1 MAVAANRRLA
11 RRRPAAAPGGRPI
24 RDLIAR
30 LLPYLAR
37 YRRGLAWGAACI
49 VLTNAITLAQPFVL
63 RLAVDDLY
71 HGVTAYKLGRYAL
84 ILFGIALA
92 GGVFKYFMRLQVI
105 GISRHI
111 EYDLRN
117 DVFAHL
123 QTLPAQYYQATPT
136 GDLMSRATNDLSAVR
151 MMVGPG
157 IMYLVNTVVVAAIS
171 IGCMV
176 AISPRLTLYSLLPL
190 PFVSLTAW
198 IFGER
203 IHRRFERIQ
212 AQFAELSTRVQ
223 ENLSGV
229 RVIRAFARE
238 HEEVE
243 TFHALNV
250 EYLARSE
257 RLIRVWGI
265 FYPLLAFLS
274 GLAAL
279 LALYLGGREVVH
291 GHISLGQFVAFTVY
305 LAMLNWPVVALGW
318 VINLFQRGMAS
329 FRRLAEILDV
339 VPAIANPLE
348 PRRRAPSPA
357 PRVAPATN
365 GAPVN
370 GEAMNGTPA
379 VRGEIEFRDLTFTY
393 PTGSRP
399 ALRGITLRIA
409 PGQSVALVGRTGAGK
424 STLLALLPRLFD
436 PPPGTVFIDGVDVR
450 EMDLADL
457 RSALAVV
464 PQETF
469 LFSATVAE
477 NIAYGRPDAAPEA
490 IARAAAVAHFDG
502 DVNVFPEGYATLV
515 GERGITLS
523 GGQRQRAAI
532 ARALLRDTPILVLD
546 DCLSSVDTHTED
558 AILRG
563 LRDEIRRRTTLL
575 VSHRVSTVREA
586 DLIVV
591 IDDGRIVER
600 GSHASLLALDG
611 RYAELH
617 RQQRLEEELEAS

>member
-1 MAVAANRRLA
+1 MRALT
-11 RRRPAAAPGGRPI
+11 
-24 RDLIAR
+24 AR

-49 VLTNAITLAQPFVL
+49 VLTNAITLTQPYVL

-71 HGVTAYKLGRYAL
+71 HGVTSLKLARYAG
-84 ILFGIALA
+84 ILFAIAVV
-92 GGVFKYFMRLQVI
+92 GGVFKYLMRLGVI

-117 DVFAHL
+117 DLFAHL
-123 QTLPAQYYQATPT
+123 QTLPVQYYQATPT

-157 IMYLVNTVVVAAIS
+157 FMYLVNTVTVAVIS
-171 IGCMV
+171 IACMI
-176 AISPRLTLYSLLPL
+176 AISPRLTFYSLLPL
-190 PFVSLTAW
+190 PLVSLTAW

-212 AQFAELSTRVQ
+212 AQFAVLSARVQ
-223 ENLSGV
+223 ESLSGV

-238 HEEVE
+238 AEEIE
-243 TFHALNV
+243 AFRDLNR
-250 EYLARSE
+250 EYLERSE

-279 LALYLGGREVVH
+279 LALDLGGREVVR

-318 VINLFQRGMAS
+318 VISLFQRGMAS
-329 FRRLAEILDV
+329 FRRLVEILDV
-339 VPAIANPLE
+339 VPAIASPPRPVRPEAWPRAPLE
-348 PRRRAPSPA
+348 AWPVAHPRPIR
-357 PRVAPATN
+357 
-365 GAPVN
+365 GA
-370 GEAMNGTPA
+370 
-379 VRGEIEFRDLTFTY
+379 IEFRDLTFTY
-393 PTGSRP
+393 PGADRP
-399 ALRGITLRIA
+399 ALRGISLAIA
-409 PGQSVALVGRTGAGK
+409 PGQSVALVGRTGSGK
-424 STLLALLPRLFD
+424 TTLLSLLPRLFD
-436 PPPGTVFIDGVDVR
+436 PPPRTVFVDGVDVR
-450 EMDLADL
+450 DFDLGAL
-457 RSALAVV
+457 RAALAVV

-477 NIAYGRPDAAPEA
+477 NIAYGRRLTDLDGGAADASPEA
-490 IARAAAVAHFDG
+490 VERAATIARFTPDVRGFPDG
-502 DVNVFPEGYATLV
+502 FRTMV

-532 ARALLRDTPILVLD
+532 ARALLRDAPILLLD

-558 AILRG
+558 AILKG
-563 LRDEIRRRTTLL
+563 LAGEMRRRTTLL

-591 IDDGRIVER
+591 LDDGRIVER
-600 GSHASLLALDG
+600 GTHASLLALDG